1 MIVEK
6 RYLYDFLFKMNVIT
20 IKTTYENYNNIA
32 FSSYL
37 IESYDVWHE
46 KLGHVNYNSMQRL
59 IHH

>member
-20 IKTTYENYNNIA
+20 IKTIYENYNNIV

>member
-59 IHH
+59 THH

>member
-37 IESYDVWHE
+37 MESYDVWHE

>member
-6 RYLYDFLFKMNVIT
+6 QYLYDFLFKMNVIT